1 MEKCLNH
8 HPTQIDQFEL
18 QRGVRYKRNT
28 ILPSHRIGDLQRN
41 VPLGLSP
48 QPMNPCCNIIEPMLQ
63 YQQGN
68 AQCTALHAEATDA
81 YSSKSKV
88 I

>member
-1 MEKCLNH
+1 
-8 HPTQIDQFEL
+8 
-18 QRGVRYKRNT
+18 
-28 ILPSHRIGDLQRN
+28 
-41 VPLGLSP
+41 
-48 QPMNPCCNIIEPMLQ
+48 MNPCCNIIEPMLQ